1 MVEQNNNECCE
12 YANKYI
18 FEIRHLADMIECKDN
33 AAFVSS
39 LREDFGK
46 LGLFSSAANFLRL
59 MYEIRA
65 SSEDKETLRIH
76 ISVMAMEALL
86 TLSWYIVSDYNDIIE
101 SQIELFK
108 PKISGMETHF
118 RNVLLKMVIR
128 MPSVICK
135 RRLIVFALC

>member
-1 MVEQNNNECCE
+1 MVEQNNNGCCE

-18 FEIRHLADMIECKDN
+18 FVIRRLADMIECKDN

-65 SSEDKETLRIH
+65 SSKDKETLRSH

-86 TLSWYIVSDYNDIIE
+86 TLSWFIVWTIYSNT
-101 SQIELFK
+101 SLF
-108 PKISGMETHF
+108 
-118 RNVLLKMVIR
+118 
-128 MPSVICK
+128 
-135 RRLIVFALC
+135 

>member
-1 MVEQNNNECCE
+1 MEEDTDMVEQNNNGCSE

-39 LREDFGK
+39 LKEDFGK

-65 SSEDKETLRIH
+65 STEDKETLRNH
-76 ISVMAMEALL
+76 ICVMAMEALL

-101 SQIELFK
+101 S
-108 PKISGMETHF
+108 
-118 RNVLLKMVIR
+118 
-128 MPSVICK
+128 
-135 RRLIVFALC
+135 